1 VCAIIYEYVYTKAK
15 PSLYELRV
23 AKKLVKGA
31 LNLQDLRSLII
42 FIYII
47 YLYTILLWF
56 RPPGLKS
63 IYLLWEHHTK
73 CREGGMLFDAL
84 LWAVNWWAG
93 SALYISYGCRGLWPP
108 TGGRTRIFRDTKSI
122 AESSYSLP
130 TGEGSWQSNAP
141 PRRHSDTHCH
151 ERWHSVSFGATADQ
165 RKLMAF
171 SSSRI
176 AKLYQRSICVLQ
188 YNLRILRLPT

>member
-1 VCAIIYEYVYTKAK
+1 MCAIIYEYVYTKAK

-93 SALYISYGCRGLWPP
+93 SALYISYGCRGLWPL
-108 TGGRTRIFRDTKSI
+108 TGGGPVFSVTILADWLILISPTDWLSWWTCKSLISWEYTINGIFILCEANKSTWK
-122 AESSYSLP
+122 YK
-130 TGEGSWQSNAP
+130 SNI
-141 PRRHSDTHCH
+141 R
-151 ERWHSVSFGATADQ
+151 FL
-165 RKLMAF
+165 KYF
-171 SSSRI
+171 
-176 AKLYQRSICVLQ
+176 
-188 YNLRILRLPT
+188 